1 MECYFNSYHYSSIEC
16 LQFYNDCL
24 ESNSRLFTRAME
36 WNYRY
41 CNNSMEPFSYN
52 HYNCFYDDN
61 DNSYDDMDSYLDVL
75 KYNLEYDNYNRYN
88 DLEFVGHC
96 NNYSIY
102 HNYDYRNDNLERYLD
117 VLTNVVEHYSYCG
130 N

>member
-1 MECYFNSYHYSSIEC
+1 M
-16 LQFYNDCL
+16 
-24 ESNSRLFTRAME
+24 SRGLGDVYKRQ
-36 WNYRY
+36 

-52 HYNCFYDDN
+52 HYNCFHDDN

-96 NNYSIY
+96 NNYCVY
-102 HNYDYRNDNLERYLD
+102 NNHDYRNDNLERYLD